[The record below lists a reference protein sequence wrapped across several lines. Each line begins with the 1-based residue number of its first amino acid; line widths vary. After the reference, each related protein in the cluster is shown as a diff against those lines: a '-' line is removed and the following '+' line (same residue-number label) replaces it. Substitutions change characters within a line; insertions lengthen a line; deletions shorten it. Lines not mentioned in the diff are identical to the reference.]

1 MRAALALLALASCG
15 PLPRAPKCVEVP
27 APVAAD
33 FATCGGLAYHAGPGP
48 MVPFAIKLTNAM
60 GERFVLTSACVLVD
74 DYSVLPK
81 DKLEWSGNL
90 FKGKHVVKVQ
100 AIYQDKSGS
109 TVTIRSAAEIAS
121 LEPGTLELVAH
132 EEGVEKRPQLR
143 WNKPKGS
150 TCE

>member
-1 MRAALALLALASCG
+1 MRAALALLALASCA

-27 APVAAD
+27 APVAED
-33 FATCGGLAYHAGPGP
+33 FASCGGLAYHAGPGP
-48 MVPFAIKLTNAM
+48 VVPFAIKLTNSMSA
-60 GERFVLTSACVLVD
+60 RFVMTSACVLVD

-81 DKLEWSGNL
+81 SKLEWSGNL
-90 FKGKHVVKVQ
+90 FRGKHVVKVQ
-100 AIYQDKSGS
+100 AVYQDKSSGN
-109 TVTIRSAAEIAS
+109 TIAIRSAAEIAS

-132 EEGVEKRPQLR
+132 EEGGPQLR